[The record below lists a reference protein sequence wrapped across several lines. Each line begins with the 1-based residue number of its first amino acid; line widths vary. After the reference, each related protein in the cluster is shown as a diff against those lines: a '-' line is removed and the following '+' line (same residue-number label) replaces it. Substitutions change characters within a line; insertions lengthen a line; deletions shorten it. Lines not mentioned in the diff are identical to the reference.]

1 MSGLSGGSNPVDV
14 LYKLADGMG
23 IKAPEF
29 VLLSEEGPL
38 HARTFTWQCSLLE
51 VRFVL
56 NTAKKLP

>member
-1 MSGLSGGSNPVDV
+1 MSGLPGGSNPTDA
-14 LYKLADGMG
+14 LYKVAQDRG